1 MNTITKKINRK
12 TRKSN
17 KLNRRT
23 RKTITTVNC
32 GGALATNIVRGI
44 TTDKELSKNYHET
57 LIKVENTDY
66 VVRYIVPDHFLFKTP
81 DQVFKNPEF
90 EAILSGKKVPK
101 CLFTIEDSGSKSNVP
116 VYVTMFVK
124 VQSIKNPKAFY
135 WFAVTDSGTQVMKTG
150 ELFNYLFFSIKAK
163 NFQISNNNS
172 NVISIKNSKMYKTK
186 DCSGD
191 KCTVVLVNGKNG
203 AVEVLNKKS
212 VYQTILFNFFVQQQ
226 AQEFAK
232 EEAVI
237 GAAVVGA
244 EAAGVDDDYTFDLF

>member
-12 TRKSN
+12 TRKS
-17 KLNRRT
+17 KKQNRRT
-23 RKTITTVNC
+23 RKR

-81 DQVFKNPEF
+81 DQVFKTPEF
-90 EAILSGKKVPK
+90 EAVLSGKKVPK

-124 VQSIKNPKAFY
+124 IQSKKNPNAY
-135 WFAVTDSGTQVMKTG
+135 SWFAVVDSGTQVVKTG
-150 ELFNYLFFSIKAK
+150 ELFNYVFFAIKAK
-163 NFQISNNNS
+163 KCQISNNNS
-172 NVISIKNSKMYKTK
+172 NVITVKNSKMYEKK
-186 DCSGD
+186 DCKDD
-191 KCTVVLVNGKNG
+191 KCTVVFVNGKNG

-212 VYQTILFNFFVQQQ
+212 VYQNVLFNFFVQQQ

-244 EAAGVDDDYTFDLF
+244 EAATGVDNDMFDLF

>member
-12 TRKSN
+12 TRKSK

-23 RKTITTVNC
+23 RRC
-32 GGALATNIVRGI
+32 GGALVTNIARGI

-81 DQVFKNPEF
+81 DQVFKSPEF
-90 EAILSGKKVPK
+90 EAVLSGKKVPK
-101 CLFTIEDSGSKSNVP
+101 CLFTIADSEFSNNVTMHHNI
-116 VYVTMFVK
+116 TMFVK

-135 WFAVTDSGTQVMKTG
+135 WFAVVDSGTQVVKTG
-150 ELFNYLFFSIKAK
+150 ELFNYVFFAIKAK
-163 NFQISNNNS
+163 KCQISNNNS
-172 NVISIKNSKMYKTK
+172 NVITIKNSKMYKTK
-186 DCSGD
+186 DCTGD

-203 AVEVLNKKS
+203 ALEVLSKKS
-212 VYQTILFNFFVQQQ
+212 VYQTVLFNFFVQQQ

-244 EAAGVDDDYTFDLF
+244 EAATGIDNDMFDLF